1 MGLDGLQR
9 LEIRGPSHILTMLED
24 CQLVL
29 DRYYNPDIPERFFG
43 RRLEVCQRTPRH
55 LIVSYEF
62 RNEPI
67 YEYLEDLL
75 RAYPMCWMKNTYMA
89 DDGSCG
95 LWIARMVNDK
105 LSIQRF
111 EWKELCA
118 EEMYNGE
125 DFSMKN

>member
-29 DRYYNPDIPERFFG
+29 DECSDHNIPQRFFG

-62 RNEPI
+62 RNEPV
-67 YEYLEDLL
+67 YQYLEELL

-95 LWIARMVNDK
+95 LWIARMVNGAPRT
-105 LSIQRF
+105 QAF

-118 EEMYNGE
+118 EEIYNGA